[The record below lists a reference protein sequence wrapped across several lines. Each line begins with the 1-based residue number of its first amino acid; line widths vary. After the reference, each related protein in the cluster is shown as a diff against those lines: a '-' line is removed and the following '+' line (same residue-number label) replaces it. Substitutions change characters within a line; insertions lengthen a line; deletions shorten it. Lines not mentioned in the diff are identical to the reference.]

1 MVWLTRPPPKWL
13 AAPEATA
20 ASWSARVRSSFSET
34 AIGRPSADTTT
45 ACATPGTLR
54 TKLVTSQLRF
64 CASLLSC
71 VMVAPGRRW
80 GAVTRL
86 LGLLPAAAGAGRRG
100 AAAACQAATV
110 AGEHAA
116 HLGGRAPPGRRWRR
130 F

>member
-86 LGLLPAAAGAGRRG
+86 LGLLPAAGAGRRG
-100 AAAACQAATV
+100 AAAAFQAATV

-116 HLGGRAPPGRRWRR
+116 HLGGRAPPGRR
-130 F
+130 